1 MILLLLPL
9 FALLFVLAAG
19 WHHELRAHHRTQ
31 RAHSRTHAA
40 LVASEEYR
48 DAVKRS
54 ALKGAPL
61 VRWHRDLAA
70 GLPSGADMWY
80 WRIRTADGDLLLTDE
95 QLKVAQKRAAGLLSQ
110 PETAAQ
116 KAATNANATPA
127 TASAD

>member
-1 MILLLLPL
+1 MIAVLILSLAIL
-9 FALLFVLAAG
+9 FILAAG
-19 WHHELRAHHRTQ
+19 WHHEIRAHHRTQ

-40 LVASEEYR
+40 LAASEEYR

-80 WRIRTADGDLLLTDE
+80 WRIRTTDGDLLLTDE
-95 QLKVAQKRAAGLLSQ
+95 QLKVAQKRAAGLL
-110 PETAAQ
+110 
-116 KAATNANATPA
+116 AATT
-127 TASAD
+127 T

>member
-1 MILLLLPL
+1 MTAILLL
-9 FALLFVLAAG
+9 ALSSLFVLAAG
-19 WHHELRAHHRTQ
+19 WHHERLAHQRTK
-31 RAHSRTHAA
+31 RAHSRTYAA
-40 LVASEEYR
+40 LLESEEHR

-95 QLKVAQKRAAGLLSQ
+95 QLKVAQKRAAGLLGAT
-110 PETAAQ
+110 TA
-116 KAATNANATPA
+116 
-127 TASAD
+127 

>member
-1 MILLLLPL
+1 MTLLFLPL

-31 RAHSRTHAA
+31 RAHSRTYAA
-40 LVASEEYR
+40 LVESEEFR

-61 VRWHRDLAA
+61 VRWHRDLAT
-70 GLPSGADMWY
+70 GLPNGADMWY

-95 QLKVAQKRAAGLLSQ
+95 QVQVARKRAAGLL
-110 PETAAQ
+110 PAVAAP
-116 KAATNANATPA
+116 T
-127 TASAD
+127 S

>member
-1 MILLLLPL
+1 MTLLLLPL
-9 FALLFVLAAG
+9 FALIFVLAAG

-31 RAHSRTHAA
+31 RAHSRTYAA
-40 LVASEEYR
+40 LVESEEFR

-80 WRIRTADGDLLLTDE
+80 WRIRTAEGDLLLTDE
-95 QLKVAQKRAAGLLSQ
+95 QVQVARKRAAGLLS
-110 PETAAQ
+110 TAA
-116 KAATNANATPA
+116 ND
-127 TASAD
+127 S

>member
-1 MILLLLPL
+1 MNLLLLPL

-95 QLKVAQKRAAGLLSQ
+95 QLKVARKRAAGLLG
-110 PETAAQ
+110 
-116 KAATNANATPA
+116 ATT
-127 TASAD
+127 T

>member
-1 MILLLLPL
+1 MIFALLLSL
-9 FALLFVLAAG
+9 ALLFVFAAG

-40 LVASEEYR
+40 LVASEEFR

-70 GLPSGADMWY
+70 GLPNGADMWY

-95 QLKVAQKRAAGLLSQ
+95 QVQVARKRAAGLIS
-110 PETAAQ
+110 AVG
-116 KAATNANATPA
+116 
-127 TASAD
+127 ASAS

>member
-1 MILLLLPL
+1 MTILLIPL

-31 RAHSRTHAA
+31 RAHSRTYAA

-70 GLPSGADMWY
+70 GLPNGADMWY

-95 QLKVAQKRAAGLLSQ
+95 QVQVARKRAAGLL
-110 PETAAQ
+110 PAA
-116 KAATNANATPA
+116 AND
-127 TASAD
+127 S

>member
-1 MILLLLPL
+1 MIFLL
-9 FALLFVLAAG
+9 FAVLFFLAAG
-19 WHHELRAHHRTQ
+19 RYHEAKAHRRTQ
-31 RAHSRTHAA
+31 QAHSRTYAA
-40 LVASEEYR
+40 LIESEEYR

-95 QLKVAQKRAAGLLSQ
+95 QLKVAQKRAAGLMGAT
-110 PETAAQ
+110 TA
-116 KAATNANATPA
+116 
-127 TASAD
+127 

>member
-1 MILLLLPL
+1 MTAILLI
-9 FALLFVLAAG
+9 AAIALFVLAAG

-61 VRWHRDLAA
+61 VKWHRDLAA
-70 GLPSGADMWY
+70 GLPNGADMWY

-95 QLKVAQKRAAGLLSQ
+95 QVQVARKRAAGLLS
-110 PETAAQ
+110 AV
-116 KAATNANATPA
+116 AND
-127 TASAD
+127 S

>member
-1 MILLLLPL
+1 MTLLLLPL

-31 RAHSRTHAA
+31 RAHSRTYAA
-40 LVASEEYR
+40 LVESEEFR

-61 VRWHRDLAA
+61 VRWHRDL
-70 GLPSGADMWY
+70 SGGKRANTDDWY

-95 QLKVAQKRAAGLLSQ
+95 QLQVARKRAAGLLH
-110 PETAAQ
+110 PNETEAQ
-116 KAATNANATPA
+116 KAANA
-127 TASAD
+127 